1 MRSKFESRRAG
12 KCHFMRFPWSR
23 NARLPTSIKDVS
35 ELEATNDPRGGLQSE
50 EYRQADPR
58 DLVEE
63 GGTVMAGPGGAPQD
77 GDSVEARHRH
87 NVRWRRRH
95 WYRRERQTG

>member
-1 MRSKFESRRAG
+1 
-12 KCHFMRFPWSR
+12 MRFPWSR
-23 NARLPTSIKDVS
+23 NARLPTSVKDVS
-35 ELEATNDPRGGLQSE
+35 ELEAENDPRGGLQSE
-50 EYRQADPR
+50 EYRHADPR

-77 GDSVEARHRH
+77 GESVESRHRH

-95 WYRRERQTG
+95 WYRRERPAG